1 MLPSIKNAGG
11 AKTKVLSKR
20 ELKKRINIR
29 WNSGVFFQLGLAA
42 ILLLTY
48 IVMESDWDLGARN
61 KFDTKTRVTVDEPL
75 FYNFIIEQ
83 PKVKTLAKLQKTVK
97 PRVLQNVVITTLE
110 PISDD
115 TDKIE
120 APMQPTDSPVIVV
133 AGSGTAPV
141 KKDSKPSN
149 INTVQF
155 VPVFPGCESLPNNAE
170 RRACMSSKVNAFIS
184 RRFNSD
190 KFSKLESGKFHTVRV
205 QFTIGKDG
213 LVKDILARAQLPELE
228 KEAKRVIGKMPI
240 MKPGKQGNTE
250 VDVLFT
256 VPIKFQ
262 VQ

>member
-11 AKTKVLSKR
+11 AETKVLSKR

-61 KFDTKTRVTVDEPL
+61 KLDTNTRVTVDEPL
-75 FYNFIIEQ
+75 FYNFTIEQ
-83 PKVKTLAKLQKTVK
+83 PKVKTVAKLQKTVK
-97 PRVLQNVVITTLE
+97 PRVLQNVMIATFE

-120 APMQPTDSPVIVV
+120 APIQPTDIPVIAV
-133 AGSGTAPV
+133 AGSGTVSV

-155 VPVFPGCESLPNNAE
+155 VPVFPGCESLSNNAE

-190 KFSKLESGKFHTVRV
+190 KFSELEPGKFHTVRV

-228 KEAKRVIGKMPI
+228 REAKRVIGKMPI